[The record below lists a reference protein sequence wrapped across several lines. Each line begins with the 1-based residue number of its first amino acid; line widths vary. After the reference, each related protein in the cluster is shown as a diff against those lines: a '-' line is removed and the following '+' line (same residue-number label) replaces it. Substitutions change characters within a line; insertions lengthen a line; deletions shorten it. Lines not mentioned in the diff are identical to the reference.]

1 MLPNFINLQNL
12 KEDVQLKLK
21 FDKLYENQNIYIY
34 FDQVKEKLSSNENIK
49 PGDIISIK
57 ISKNKLLSYKD
68 LKKITIGIKIK
79 KMS

>member
-68 LKKITIGIKIK
+68 LKKNNYRDKIK